1 VIALASHVDW
11 SAAIVLFIVLLVSLT
26 AHEAAHALV
35 AKLGGDLTAYRSGQV
50 TLNPLPHIQREPMGM
65 VVVPLLSIYL
75 SGGTSC
81 IGFASAPIDPIWA
94 YHHPRRAALVSAA
107 GPLANFVLAALAF
120 GVLCIVGRPES
131 SEGAAVRHIA
141 GTFLLLNVLLGLFNL
156 FSVPPLAGA
165 GILGGLVLPMR
176 RVYDNLRR
184 IPYLPL
190 ILLVFVAFKLMP
202 IVFWPVFHT
211 INGWLP
217 YPYHP

>member
-1 VIALASHVDW
+1 VIALAGNVDW

-65 VVVPLLSIYL
+65 VVVPLLSIYMT
-75 SGGTSC
+75 GGQSC
-81 IGFASAPIDPIWA
+81 IGFASAPIDPILA

-120 GVLCIVGRPES
+120 GVLWIVGRPES
-131 SEGAAVRHIA
+131 SEGAAVRRIA
-141 GTFLLLNVLLGLFNL
+141 ITFLVLNVLLGVFNL
-156 FSVPPLAGA
+156 FPVPPLDGA
-165 GILGGLVLPMR
+165 GVLAGLVLPMR

-190 ILLVFVAFKLMP
+190 LLLVAVAFYVMP
-202 IVFWPVFHT
+202 VVMVPVLRVIVR
-211 INGWLP
+211 WLP
-217 YPYHP
+217 YPF